1 MAFEFLKKIF
11 GGAKKSS
18 SKSSELNSL
27 MAQMMK
33 DIFPDGANQMKKEL
47 TELASILGVPTSK
60 IRGTFNYAC
69 SRAFMGNCDKE
80 TLVFGIARHKDGLSD
95 AQVAKFAKFVFAKL
109 LKQRAGLPAGPLLDA
124 SLNAMG
130 FTDDNSGYRY
140 DEIPGGT
147 GEFGI
152 SINNPV
158 PVNGILANESY
169 LKSLITSDGLSIS
182 WTRVGSGGA
191 DNIESPIDI
200 YKITDSMGR
209 ERPTIYISPYHS
221 STSKKAPRGYKFK

>member
-1 MAFEFLKKIF
+1 MAFEFIKRIF
-11 GGAKKSS
+11 GGSKKSS
-18 SKSSELNSL
+18 NKSSELNAL
-27 MAQMMK
+27 MIQMMK
-33 DIFPDGANQMKKEL
+33 DIFPDGANQMESEL
-47 TELASILGVPTSK
+47 AELASILGVPASK
-60 IRGTFNYAC
+60 ISGTFNYAC

-80 TLVFGIARHKDGLSD
+80 TLVVGIARHKDGLSD
-95 AQVAKFAKFVFAKL
+95 AQIEKFAKYIFAKL

-124 SLNAMG
+124 SLSAMG

-152 SINNPV
+152 CINNPV

-169 LKSLITSDGLSIS
+169 LKSLVTSAGLEIS
-182 WTRVGSGGA
+182 WNRVGSGGA
-191 DNIESPIDI
+191 DNIDNPIDI
-200 YKITDSMGR
+200 YKITDSMGH
-209 ERPTIYISPYHS
+209 ECPTIYISPYHS